1 MKRWVFY
8 LLSVLLMGLLV
19 ACSSTS
25 ETSNFETAKLET
37 GSISAVIT
45 TSGAVRPVR
54 SADLTWQISGKVQ
67 EVHGEIGDT
76 VQDGQELARLAEDS
90 LPQNVLLAW
99 NDYLQAE
106 EYLKDLQDTQ
116 PELAQ
121 AQMELAQAQ
130 EEYEKVEKR
139 YRNFNP
145 ERRNVSQATIDTAK
159 ADLALAEK
167 NLEMAQKY
175 FDLFKGRDA
184 NDPERAEALKM
195 LAKAQQAR
203 DSAYFNYLYVT
214 GKPSDTEAQKI
225 QAELALAKSRLNQAK
240 KKVEELSKGVSTL
253 ELTAAQARLR
263 AAQQTL
269 DQVILK
275 APFAGTITNRRIQP
289 GDVVTA
295 GTLAFQM
302 EDRSHLYVEV
312 NISEIEINDI
322 HLEQEATLTFD
333 ALPEKTYHGRVVQI
347 GLSGNNQQG
356 AVTYP
361 VTIEITD
368 ADENIKSG
376 MTAMVQI
383 ETRKLDQVLLVPNR
397 AVRVLNG
404 QRVVFVKKNTG
415 LPEAVPIT
423 LGVSSA
429 THSQILKG
437 DVKEGDEVILNPDL
451 LMQLQEQGGN
461 GVVIR

>member
-1 MKRWVFY
+1 MKRPGYYF
-8 LLSVLLMGLLV
+8 LFVLLAGLLV
-19 ACSSTS
+19 ACSSAS
-25 ETSNFETAKLET
+25 ETSTFETAKLEI

-45 TSGAVRPVR
+45 TSGTVRSAR

-67 EVHGEIGDT
+67 EVQGEIGDP
-76 VQDGQELARLAEDS
+76 VKEGQELARLAEDS

-130 EEYEKVEKR
+130 EEYEKAEKR

-175 FDLFKGRDA
+175 YDMFKDRDA
-184 NDPERAEALKM
+184 NDPGRAEALKA
-195 LAKAQQAR
+195 LAKAQQLR
-203 DSAYFNYLYVT
+203 DSAYYNYLYVT

-225 QAELALAKSRLNQAK
+225 QAELTLAKSRLEQAK
-240 KKVEELSKGVSTL
+240 KKVEDLSKGISSL

-269 DQVILK
+269 NQVVLK
-275 APFAGTITNRRIQP
+275 APFNGTITNRRIQA
-289 GDVVTA
+289 GDVVTPGA
-295 GTLAFQM
+295 LAFQI
-302 EDRSHLYVEV
+302 EDLSHLYVEV
-312 NISEIEINDI
+312 SISEIEINDI

-333 ALPEKTYHGRVVQI
+333 AIPETTYHGKVIQI
-347 GLSGNNQQG
+347 GLSGIRQQG

-368 ADENIKSG
+368 ADEKIKTG

-383 ETRKLDQVLLVPNR
+383 ETKKLDQVLLVPNR

-404 QRVVFVKKNTG
+404 QRVVFVKRMNG

-437 DVKEGDEVILNPDL
+437 EVNEGDEIVLNPDL
-451 LMQLQEQGGN
+451 LMQLQEQGG
-461 GVVIR
+461 GITIR